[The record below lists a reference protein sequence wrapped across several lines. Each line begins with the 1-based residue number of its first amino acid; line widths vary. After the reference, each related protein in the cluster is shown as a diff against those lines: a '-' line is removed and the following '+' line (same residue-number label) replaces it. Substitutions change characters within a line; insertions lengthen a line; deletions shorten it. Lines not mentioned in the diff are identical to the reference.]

1 MCLHSSYSSGDCEN
15 RLVLSLLFWT
25 LSIATHP
32 RFTIPRIR
40 NSDVPGF
47 FNESTDNVSRS
58 LSFSRPLVGSVAE
71 VIVQFSRFCFLYI
84 RFVRSSLSA
93 ITV

>member
-1 MCLHSSYSSGDCEN
+1 MFLHSSFSSGDCEN

-47 FNESTDNVSRS
+47 LMSRLIVFLALS
-58 LSFSRPLVGSVAE
+58 LSRALSLDLLLKS
-71 VIVQFSRFCFLYI
+71 LY
-84 RFVRSSLSA
+84 SSLVSA
-93 ITV
+93 SCTFASFVHLSQP